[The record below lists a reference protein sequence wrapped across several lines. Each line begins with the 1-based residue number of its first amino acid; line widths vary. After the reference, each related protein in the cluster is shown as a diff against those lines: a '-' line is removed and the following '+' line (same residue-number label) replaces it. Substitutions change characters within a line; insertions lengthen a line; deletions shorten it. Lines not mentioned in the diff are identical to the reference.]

1 MMFHK
6 NAEQQKPTFTGTVT
20 TGVEAKEKRTSVV
33 SLIGDEKNE
42 KQKRSRFN
50 NTQAKVKIDVSKQ
63 LAELKGVKE
72 TFKVPEQS

>member
-6 NAEQQKPTFTGTVT
+6 NAEQQKPTFTGTVP

-42 KQKRSRFN
+42 KQKNMSYSIIFMFKKRSNELSF
-50 NTQAKVKIDVSKQ
+50 KICKSN
-63 LAELKGVKE
+63 
-72 TFKVPEQS
+72 